1 MSTPT
6 HYATSLSD
14 EQWHVLHLMLPEPK
28 WQPGGPGRPPL
39 DLRRVVDGIFYVN
52 KTGCQ
57 WRMMPRDLG
66 NGMTIYGYFRR
77 WRQQG
82 GCGPISWIPFAP
94 GNAAS
99 RGEKIIPRPPVPI
112 VKVSR

>member
-52 KTGCQ
+52 KTGV
-57 WRMMPRDLG
+57 RDH
-66 NGMTIYGYFRR
+66 R
-77 WRQQG
+77 
-82 GCGPISWIPFAP
+82 GCSPVSNYLSKDCKFAHF
-94 GNAAS
+94 
-99 RGEKIIPRPPVPI
+99 
-112 VKVSR
+112 